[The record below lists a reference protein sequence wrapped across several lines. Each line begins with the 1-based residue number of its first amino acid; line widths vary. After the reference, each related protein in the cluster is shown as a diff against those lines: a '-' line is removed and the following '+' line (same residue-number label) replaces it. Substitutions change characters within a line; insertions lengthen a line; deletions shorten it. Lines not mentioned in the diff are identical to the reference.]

1 MSYKAFPSTQPSFG
15 DAAPSREAR
24 LALFDLDGTLITSKS
39 GRRWASDGDDW
50 IFQGPV
56 PAVFQRY
63 ATEGWTV
70 AIITNQSKWNCKG
83 GKDSQ
88 TKVSTVLDALFAVNG
103 WAPWCLV
110 ATGSTSEALYRK
122 PARGLF
128 NVLVREMGVTRLEE
142 AFYCGDAAGDDAARP
157 EYRWT
162 ASDRDFATATG
173 ARFVTPD
180 AIFGLSAAAPAAMQ
194 EIAVLVGNMGSG
206 KSTTARALEAAG
218 YVHCEQDKLK
228 TPAAMKRAVRAALA
242 EGKSVVVDATHA
254 TAETRS
260 PYLGIGLELKV
271 PVRILW
277 HIRDGRHY
285 NALRYAEG
293 RVPEVAYAMYSKRFM
308 DPRLDGVPVDMI
320 F

>member
-1 MSYKAFPSTQPSFG
+1 MSYKVFSSTQPSFPA
-15 DAAPSREAR
+15 DHPVR

-50 IFQGPV
+50 VFQGPV
-56 PAVFQRY
+56 PAVLQRY

-70 AIITNQSKWNCKG
+70 AIITNQSKWTGAG
-83 GKDSQ
+83 GKDTQ
-88 TKVSTVLDALFAVNG
+88 AKVNTVLDALFAANA

-110 ATGSTSEALYRK
+110 ATGAPSESVYRK

-128 NVLVREMGVTRLEE
+128 DVLMSNLGVAR
-142 AFYCGDAAGDDAARP
+142 AADVFYCGDAAGADGERL
-157 EYRWT
+157 EYRW
-162 ASDRDFATATG
+162 ADSDRMFAFEIG
-173 ARFVTPD
+173 ARFLTPNTV
-180 AIFGLSAAAPAAMQ
+180 FGLSPAFPAAAQ
-194 EIAVLVGNMGSG
+194 EITILVGNMGSG
-206 KSTTARALEAAG
+206 KSTTARTLAAAG

-228 TPAAMKRAVRAALA
+228 TPAAMKRAVRAALT

-254 TAETRS
+254 TAETRA

-277 HIRDGRHY
+277 HIRDGRPY
-285 NALRYAEG
+285 NEVRTDG
-293 RVPEVAYAMYSKRFM
+293 HVPAVAFAMYSKRFE
-308 DPRLDGVPVDMI
+308 DPRLDGVSVETI